1 MMKQT
6 QLAKAIAYAIA
17 GVALTAGSASTAS
30 AAVTTMYNLSTGGGA
45 DNSVNSVDPTD
56 GGFWGL
62 ANGTDG
68 WTNGYSN
75 ASTGTGTNPNGA
87 QWAGTTGTNA
97 TPFGY
102 TGAHL
107 NWGFQVSGGTGG
119 SGEIST
125 YDAFNKYG
133 TYADIDVAKGAWSDA
148 SITGSAGWRHDL
160 DMGLFKSD
168 TSGVV
173 TLNATGIMQ
182 AGTAF
187 GFTIFKGMD
196 AVTAYG
202 HHGAWNGG
210 SNATGLSAQSLPW
223 YGPVPAQSGDL
234 AGTPL
239 SVSDIVAYSVGGT
252 NLSNLNTISFNAV
265 ADQVYSIFI
274 GGYRN
279 GGWYDTNDGY
289 RLSITQSA
297 VPVPGAVWLFGSAL
311 AGLVGAQR
319 RKKLAA

>member
-17 GVALTAGSASTAS
+17 GVALTAGSVSTAS
-30 AAVTTMYNLSTGGGA
+30 ATVTTMYNLTRASGA
-45 DNSVNSVDPTD
+45 DNSANTTDPTAS
-56 GGFWGL
+56 GTWAL
-62 ANGTDG
+62 SPGTDG
-68 WTNGYSN
+68 WTNGIN
-75 ASTGTGTNPNGA
+75 VTATGTGTNPNGA
-87 QWAGTTGTNA
+87 KWAGTTGTYA

-107 NWGFQVSGGTGG
+107 NWGFQVSGGNGG

-133 TYADIDVAKGAWSDA
+133 TYADIDTAKGAWSDA
-148 SITGSAGWRHDL
+148 GEPASQGWRHDL

-182 AGTAF
+182 AGTNF

-196 AVTAYG
+196 TVTGYS
-202 HHGAWNGG
+202 HHGGWNL
-210 SNATGLSAQSLPW
+210 SNNSYGLTPFSLPW
-223 YGPVPAQSGDL
+223 GDL
-234 AGTPL
+234 PYPGELA
-239 SVSDIVAYSVGGT
+239 VSDIVAYSVGGANT
-252 NLSNLNTISFNAV
+252 SSNLNTISFNAE
-265 ADQVYSIFI
+265 AGQVYSIFL

-279 GGWYDTNDGY
+279 GLWTETNDGY

-311 AGLVGAQR
+311 AGLIGAQR

>member
-1 MMKQT
+1 MKQT
-6 QLAKAIAYAIA
+6 KLAKAIAYAIA

-30 AAVTTMYNLSTGGGA
+30 AAVTTMYNLTSSYGA
-45 DNSVNSVDPTD
+45 DNSANTTDPTAS
-56 GGFWGL
+56 GTWGL
-62 ANGTDG
+62 AGGTDG
-68 WTNGYSN
+68 WASGGPYI
-75 ASTGTGTNPNGA
+75 ASTGTGVNPNGA
-87 QWAGTTGTNA
+87 QWAGTSGTYA

-107 NWGFQVSGGTGG
+107 NWGFQVSGGNGG

-133 TYADIDVAKGAWSDA
+133 TYADIDVAKGAWSDN
-148 SITGSAGWRHDL
+148 SAVPVGWRHDL

-173 TLNATGIMQ
+173 TLNVSGIMQ
-182 AGTAF
+182 AGTDF

-196 AVTAYG
+196 TVTNYG

-223 YGPVPAQSGDL
+223 YGPTPAARGDV
-234 AGTPL
+234 AGTAL
-239 SVSDIVAYSVGGT
+239 SVSDIVAYSVGGA
-252 NLSNLNTISFNAV
+252 NLSNLNSISFNAV
-265 ADQVYSIFI
+265 AGQVYSIFI

-279 GGWYDTNDGY
+279 GGWGETNDGY